1 MKVGLVGF
9 AGSGKT
15 TIYAAMTGQDVETG
29 YGGKTAK
36 PHLGTV
42 KVPDV
47 RIDEL
52 VKIYNPRKVTLAEV
66 VFVDF
71 ANASYGTDKGLD
83 AGIVASYKEVDAL
96 VHVIRCF
103 STVDGKAQTPLQD
116 LMNFQVEMVLADLVP
131 VEKRLE
137 RLKKEKPQPGEI
149 ELLTQ
154 IKEHL
159 EQGKLLKT
167 LSLGEQQLQ
176 KLSGYR
182 FLTLKPEIVVL
193 NVSEK
198 DLNSPIS
205 QELRDFLDKQ
215 SLAHVMM
222 SGLIEMDIAKMP
234 KDEQAVFLTELGLQ
248 ESALY
253 RFIQTT
259 YKSLDLISFLTAGED
274 ECRAWTIKCG
284 TTAHRAAGKIHSDI
298 ERGFI
303 RAEVMSFNDFI
314 AIRSEAKM
322 RELGK
327 LRLEGKE
334 YVVKDGDIVHFRH
347 AT

>member
-15 TIYAAMTGQDVETG
+15 TIYSAMTGQQVETG
-29 YGGKTAK
+29 YAGKSSK

-42 KVPDV
+42 KVPDE

-52 VKIYNPRKVTLAEV
+52 VRIYTPRKVTFAEI

-71 ANASYGTDKGLD
+71 ANVSHPTDRSLD
-83 AGIVASYKEVDAL
+83 SGGIAAYREVDAL
-96 VHVIRCF
+96 AHVVRCF
-103 STVDGKAQTPLQD
+103 STMDGKEPSPLRDITDFQT
-116 LMNFQVEMVLADLVP
+116 EIVLADLVP

-137 RLKKEKPQPGEI
+137 RLKKEKPQPGEV
-149 ELLTQ
+149 ELLTE
-154 IKEHL
+154 IKNHL
-159 EQGKLLKT
+159 EAGLPLRSLL
-167 LSLGEQQLQ
+167 LSEQQLQ
-176 KLSGYR
+176 KIAGYR
-182 FLTLKPEIVVL
+182 FLTLKPEIIVL
-193 NVSEK
+193 NVAEN
-198 DLNSPIS
+198 DLHKPLPSD
-205 QELRDFLDKQ
+205 LDVFLKKQ
-215 SLAHVMM
+215 ALASVVM
-222 SGLIEMDIAKMP
+222 SGPIEMDIAKMP
-234 KDEQAVFLTELGLQ
+234 KEEQGLFLSELGIK
-248 ESALY
+248 ESALI

-259 YKSLDLISFLTAGED
+259 YRALDLISFLTAGED
-274 ECRAWTIKCG
+274 ECRAWTIRCG

-303 RAEVMSFNDFI
+303 RAEVMSFTDFS

-327 LRLEGKE
+327 LRLEGKD